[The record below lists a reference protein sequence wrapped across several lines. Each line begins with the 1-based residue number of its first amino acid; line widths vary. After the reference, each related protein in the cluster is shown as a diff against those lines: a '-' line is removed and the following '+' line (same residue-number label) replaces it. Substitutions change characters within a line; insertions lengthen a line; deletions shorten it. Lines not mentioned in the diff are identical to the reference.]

1 MKRIIKCGTAFLLA
15 LVLCLCLLPTTAFAA
30 SNQVYIWNF
39 PLSDDTLKSSGNWGH
54 GVLDLRFGY
63 RVGASSYTQFRCLD
77 SWQGE
82 VAYCIEP
89 GAPQKNY
96 DSLTDHNDTW
106 WDHLTLPDGHPLT
119 PREVQR
125 LIGRIMS
132 YGYHGTIGGGWWA
145 DVESTAEKMA
155 WAYATQV
162 LIWEV
167 VAGERDSSFRHID
180 VKSMGYNEA
189 LERVDATHPLRGKIL
204 SYYDS
209 IVDSVQT
216 HSKRPSFCGSLPS
229 NAGTLELSWDGSKFV
244 GSVTDT
250 NGMLGKYSFSC
261 EDADLTFSKNGDVLT
276 VSTEKPI
283 SDAVTITAAKEGTTS
298 AGMVVWGDGVWGEP
312 TGIQD
317 VVTYSA
323 SVRDP
328 VTAYLKIKTAAIP
341 GRITVK
347 KVDAEGAPLPGIRF
361 LLESSADQ
369 VNWRGEHSGN
379 GCGRLGLLGRFDSRR
394 RHLLPGDGGAG
405 GGGNDAAGGAFV
417 FGDAGCK
424 RPGHHH
430 YRLQQCGLCAALYG
444 RGGIHNLYSVCGTHA
459 RHGCRH
465 GCLFLQKNHD
475 EKGELNDEENKT
487 TLGAAPGCGH
497 GLGAGHHGV
506 RGADH

>member
-30 SNQVYIWNF
+30 SKQVYIWNF

-54 GVLDLRFGY
+54 GVLNLRFGY

-96 DSLTDHNDTW
+96 DSITDHDDTW
-106 WDHLTLPDGHPLT
+106 WDHLSLPDGHPLT

-125 LIGRIMS
+125 QIGRIMS

-167 VAGERDSSFRHID
+167 VAGERDSSFHHID
-180 VKSMGYNEA
+180 VKSMGYNQT
-189 LERVDATHPLRGKIL
+189 LERVDAIHPLRSKIL

-216 HSKRPSFCGSLPS
+216 HSRRPSFCASTAT
-229 NAGTLELSWDGSKFV
+229 NAETLELTWDGSKFT
-244 GSVTDT
+244 GSITDT

-261 EDADLTFSKNGDVLT
+261 EDANLTFSKSGDVLT
-276 VSTEKPI
+276 ISAEKPI

-328 VTAYLKIKTAAIP
+328 VTAYLKIKTADIP
-341 GRITVK
+341 RH
-347 KVDAEGAPLPGIRF
+347 PP
-361 LLESSADQ
+361 SS
-369 VNWRGEHSGN
+369 
-379 GCGRLGLLGRFDSRR
+379 
-394 RHLLPGDGGAG
+394 P
-405 GGGNDAAGGAFV
+405 
-417 FGDAGCK
+417 
-424 RPGHHH
+424 
-430 YRLQQCGLCAALYG
+430 
-444 RGGIHNLYSVCGTHA
+444 
-459 RHGCRH
+459 
-465 GCLFLQKNHD
+465 
-475 EKGELNDEENKT
+475 
-487 TLGAAPGCGH
+487 
-497 GLGAGHHGV
+497 
-506 RGADH
+506 